1 MSQIWSPL
9 RVGLLVEFDKLCDH
23 LGVPL
28 LLLVSNTRLLEE
40 LLLLLGHA
48 SELTSGRVEANMDE
62 VDWVIW
68 DRDFRTLGG
77 CKEV

>member
-1 MSQIWSPL
+1 M
-9 RVGLLVEFDKLCDH
+9 GLLVEFDKLHDC

-48 SELTSGRVEANMDE
+48 GELTSG
-62 VDWVIW
+62 
-68 DRDFRTLGG
+68 
-77 CKEV
+77 

>member
-9 RVGLLVEFDKLCDH
+9 HVGLLVEFDKLHDC

-48 SELTSGRVEANMDE
+48 GELTSGQVEANMDE